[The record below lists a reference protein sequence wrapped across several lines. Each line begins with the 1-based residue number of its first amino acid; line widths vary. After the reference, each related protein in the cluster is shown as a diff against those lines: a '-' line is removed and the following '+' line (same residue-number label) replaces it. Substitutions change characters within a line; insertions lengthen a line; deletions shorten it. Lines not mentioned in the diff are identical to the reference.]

1 MTRMRANDALTT
13 PMKPLIIIKA
23 GSTFPSLKP
32 VMGDFEDWVVR
43 GCGLSA
49 DNFSVIHI
57 TENEAL
63 PAIDQI
69 SGIIITGS
77 HAMVT
82 DQEPWM
88 QSLASWIPAVVN
100 RSIPLLGI
108 CFGHQLLAQAM
119 GGYVDYHPQGLEIG
133 AVAITLTKEG
143 RQDMLFDN
151 MPDNF
156 LVHSTHEQTVIK
168 LPANAVI
175 LAENLFETHHAFRL
189 GDRAWGVQFHP
200 EFTADIM
207 KIYAREEVESMS
219 TENYDINALEASIC
233 NTGDADAVLKNFMAI
248 VQKR

>member
-23 GSTFPSLKP
+23 GSTFPSVKP
-32 VMGDFEDWVVR
+32 VMGDFEDWVVC

-57 TENEAL
+57 TENQAL
-63 PAIDQI
+63 PAFDQI
-69 SGIIITGS
+69 SGVIITGS

-88 QSLASWIPAVVN
+88 QTLASWIPAVVD

-119 GGYVDYHPQGLEIG
+119 GGYVDYHPQGLEMG
-133 AVAITLTKEG
+133 TVAITLTEEG

-151 MPDNF
+151 LPDNF
-156 LVHSTHEQTVIK
+156 LVHSTHEQTVLK

-219 TENYDINALEASIC
+219 TVNYDINALEASIC

-248 VQKR
+248 VQKG